1 MALFRRKQKQEGDSE
16 DQTPTGDMMDQLQRM
31 SIEELLEATEVQYQ
45 QREVAKTMANRQKMV
60 NQHLE
65 MIHQPGGQAQIKA
78 SADFMDLGAERPY
91 LDALSDITFSIEDQV
106 LTGNDIFTV
115 WTVTGRHTGELCGL
129 APTGNQVTL
138 RGVTMSIIKEGVIAT
153 EFTYWDFPAL
163 TERLM
168 SPAPS

>member
-1 MALFRRKQKQEGDSE
+1 MALFRRKQKEGESE
-16 DQTPTGDMMDQLQRM
+16 DEIPTGDMMDQLQRM
-31 SIEELLEATEVQYQ
+31 SIEELLEADEVQYQ
-45 QREVAKTMANRQKMV
+45 QREVEMTLANRQKMV

-65 MIHQPGGQAQIKA
+65 VIHQPGGQAQIKA
-78 SADFMDLGAERPY
+78 SADFMDLGSARPY
-91 LDALSDITFSIEDQV
+91 LDALSDITFSIDDQV

-153 EFTYWDFPAL
+153 EYTYWDFPAL
-163 TERLM
+163 TERLQP
-168 SPAPS
+168 PAAS

>member
-1 MALFRRKQKQEGDSE
+1 MALFRRNKKKE
-16 DQTPTGDMMDQLQRM
+16 DGSDIPTGDMMDQLQRM

-45 QREVAKTMANRQKMV
+45 QREVEKTLENRKKMV
-60 NQHLE
+60 DRHLE
-65 MIHQPGGQAQIKA
+65 VMHQPGGQEQIKA
-78 SADFMDLGAERPY
+78 SADFMDLGSARPY
-91 LDALSDITFSIEDQV
+91 LAALSDITFSIEDQV
-106 LTGNDIFTV
+106 LTGNDIFTI

-129 APTGNQVTL
+129 VPTGNQVTL

-153 EFTYWDFPAL
+153 EYTYWDFPAL